1 MGLKIS
7 LKTMQITSS
16 EIRKKFLEFFEKKWH
31 AVIPS
36 APLVPE
42 NDPTALFNVAG
53 MQPIVPYLL
62 GEKHPSGNRLCDS
75 QKCIRTNDIDEVG
88 DNSHLTFFEMLGNWS
103 LWDYFKEDSIAWSYE
118 FLVSELWVD
127 PRKIAVT
134 VFEGDSDAPADEESA
149 KLWKKAWIS
158 ENKISFLPKGENW
171 WWPAGETG
179 PCGPDTEI
187 FYRVWEEEF
196 PPEDSNVENDENN
209 WMEIWNNVFM
219 EYIKN
224 KDWKFVKASQK
235 NVDTGM
241 GLERITTV
249 LNWKKSVYDTD
260 VFEDIINKTIDV
272 LWVSYNSETEKSIRI
287 ISDHSRVM
295 TMLMSD
301 GVEPSNVEQ
310 GYILRRLMRRAI
322 RQAYT
327 LGYKGQFLWEIAK
340 VIIEKFKDIYPNV
353 LENKDRILK
362 LIDEEEKQFL
372 STLEKWLKEF
382 DKLLKWFEI
391 AFERSWKKI
400 DTIAW
405 PKAFKL
411 YDTFGFPLEMT
422 VELAEENWLKVD
434 EEWFNKAFEEHQ
446 AKSRAWAEQKF
457 KWWLADDSE
466 ATTALHSATHLL
478 LAWLKKYLWNEVS
491 QKWSNITTQ
500 RLRFDFNY
508 PEKVDKEI
516 LDKVEKY
523 VNDAISKQCSVELVE
538 MEKTKAKE
546 SWVEGSFWEKYP
558 DIVKVY
564 TFKDSDGNVYS
575 RELCWGPHVENTKI
589 MWTFKIKKEQASS
602 RGIRRIKAVL
612 IK

>member
-1 MGLKIS
+1 
-7 LKTMQITSS
+7 
-16 EIRKKFLEFFEKKWH
+16 
-31 AVIPS
+31 
-36 APLVPE
+36 VPE

-62 GEKHPSGNRLCDS
+62 GENHPSGNRLCDS
-75 QKCIRTNDIDEVG
+75 QKCIRTNDIEEVG

-118 FLVSELWVD
+118 FLVKELWVD
-127 PRKIAVT
+127 SRKIAVT
-134 VFEGDSDAPADEESA
+134 VFEGDDDAPADKESA
-149 KLWKKAWIS
+149 ELWKKVWIS
-158 ENKISFLPKGENW
+158 EDKISFLPKGENW
-171 WWPAGETG
+171 WGPAGETG

-187 FYRVWEEEF
+187 FYWVWEEEF
-196 PPEDSNVENDENN
+196 PPEGSNVENDEDN

-219 EYIKN
+219 EYIKDKN
-224 KDWKFVKASQK
+224 WKFVKATQK

-241 GLERITTV
+241 WLERITTV
-249 LNWKKSVYDTD
+249 LNWEKSVYDTD
-260 VFEDIINKTIDV
+260 VFEDIINRTTDV
-272 LWVSYNSETEKSIRI
+272 LWVSYSSETEKSVRI

-295 TMLMSD
+295 TMLMAD
-301 GVEPSNVEQ
+301 WVEPSNIEQ

-340 VIIEKFKDIYPNV
+340 VVIESFKDIYPNV
-353 LENKDRILK
+353 LENKERILK
-362 LIDEEEKQFL
+362 LIWEEEKQFL
-372 STLEKWLKEF
+372 DTLEKWLKEF

-391 AFERSWKKI
+391 AFERSWKRI

-411 YDTFGFPLEMT
+411 YDTFWFPLEMT
-422 VELAEENWLKVD
+422 VELAEEKWLKVD
-434 EEWFNKAFEEHQ
+434 EEWFNKAFEAHQ
-446 AKSRAWAEQKF
+446 AKSRAWSEAKF

-491 QKWSNITTQ
+491 QKWSNITAE

-508 PEKVDKEI
+508 PEKVNRDI
-516 LDKVEKY
+516 LDKVEEY
-523 VNDAISKQCSVELVE
+523 VNDAIFKKCEVELINMDKQE
-538 MEKTKAKE
+538 AKD
-546 SWVEGSFWEKYP
+546 SWVDGSFWEKYP

-564 TFKDSDGNVYS
+564 TFKDTRWNIYS
-575 RELCWGPHVENTKI
+575 RELCWGPHVENTGI

-602 RGIRRIKAVL
+602 RGVRRIKAVL

>member
-1 MGLKIS
+1 
-7 LKTMQITSS
+7 MQITSS

-118 FLVSELWVD
+118 FLVKELWVD
-127 PRKIAVT
+127 SRKLAVT
-134 VFEGDSDAPADEESA
+134 VFKGDNNAPADEESA

-158 ENKISFLPKGENW
+158 EDKISFLPKGENW
-171 WWPAGETG
+171 WGPAGETG

-187 FYRVWEEEF
+187 FYWVWEEEF
-196 PPEDSNVENDENN
+196 PPDSSNVWNDEDN

-224 KDWKFVKASQK
+224 KDWKFVKATQK

-260 VFEDIINKTIDV
+260 VFENIINKTLEV
-272 LWVSYNSETEKSIRI
+272 LWVSNDSGIENSIRI

-295 TMLMSD
+295 TMLMAD

-340 VIIEKFKDIYPNV
+340 VVIEQFKNIYPNV

-372 STLEKWLKEF
+372 DTLEKWLKEF

-400 DTIAW
+400 DTIVW

-422 VELAEENWLKVD
+422 VELAIEKWLKVD
-434 EEWFNKAFEEHQ
+434 EEGFNKAFEEHQ
-446 AKSRAWAEQKF
+446 AKSRAWSEAKF

-478 LAWLKKYLWNEVS
+478 LAWLKKYLWNDVS
-491 QKWSNITTQ
+491 QKWSNITAE

-508 PEKVDKEI
+508 SEKVDKEI
-516 LDKVEKY
+516 LDKVEAY
-523 VNDAISKQCSVELVE
+523 VNDAISKECKVELIE
-538 MEKTKAKE
+538 MDKIEAKD
-546 SWVEGSFWEKYP
+546 SWVDGSFWEKYP

-564 TFKDSDGNVYS
+564 TFKDNNGNIYS